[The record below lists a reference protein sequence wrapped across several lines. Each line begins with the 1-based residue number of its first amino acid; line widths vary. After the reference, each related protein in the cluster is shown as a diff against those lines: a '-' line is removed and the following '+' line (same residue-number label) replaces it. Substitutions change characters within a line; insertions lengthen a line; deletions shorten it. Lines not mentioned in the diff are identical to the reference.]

1 MKTWYDAGYVIEKYN
16 EESGRNSHHE
26 QIALRFKQMLD
37 NAEKQIAIQDAELAL
52 AKQMRERRKAQIEME
67 EPEMMC

>member
-1 MKTWYDAGYVIEKYN
+1 MKTWYDAGYVIERYN

-26 QIALRFKQMLD
+26 RIALRYRDLLD
-37 NAEKQIAIQDAELAL
+37 EANRKIAIQDAELAL
-52 AKQMRERRKAQIEME
+52 AKKMREQKRAASQAD